1 MTNLVWQQMTL
12 SALRP
17 SRWRGSSFLYRLLG
31 GSLRS
36 WRPGSWLMLWSE
48 PLGALLVALVFA
60 LAPFSSTTLVG
71 VLMMACG
78 TFWLL
83 VTVSD
88 DSNWGFTPIHVL
100 VLLYWGVMT
109 VATALSP
116 VKAEAFSGWV
126 KLTLFL
132 LLFALCAKVLRSP
145 RWRSWVVTIY
155 LHAAVA
161 VSVYGMRQ
169 WYFGVDALA
178 TWTDP
183 TSEMAGVTRVYSYL
197 GNPNLLAG
205 YLIPAVVFSMAAI
218 FAWRGWLPKTLAM
231 VMTIV
236 NSACLV
242 ATFSRG
248 GWIGLLAAGFV
259 MVLLLVYWWSVKLPA
274 KVRPLAMP
282 AVLGASGLMLLV
294 AVLFVEPVRMRVASM
309 FVGREDSSNNF
320 RLNVWAAVLD
330 MIRARPVLGIGPG
343 NDAFREIYVQ
353 FARAKYQDALGA
365 YSVFLEILVEA
376 GAIGLVSFLWLL
388 LVILNQGW
396 VQLQRLRWTMSR
408 EGYWLMG
415 AIASICGLMA
425 HGLVDTVWYRPPIQ
439 TLWWLAVAI
448 VASYYQ
454 PPDEIG
460 FPEESPFPPFSE
472 FEEAEQ
478 LTINN

>member
-12 SALRP
+12 RTLRP

-36 WRPGSWLMLWSE
+36 WRPGSWLMLQSE
-48 PLGALLVALVFA
+48 PLGVALVALVFA
-60 LAPFSSTTLVG
+60 LAPFSSTSLVG

-78 TFWLL
+78 AFWLL

-100 VLLYWGVMT
+100 LLAYWGIVT

-116 VKAEAFSGWV
+116 VKAQAFSGWV

-132 LLFALCAKVLRSP
+132 LLFALCAKILRSP
-145 RWRSWVVTIY
+145 RWRSWVITIY
-155 LHAAVA
+155 LHAALV

-169 WYFGVDALA
+169 WYFGVEALA

-183 TSEMAGVTRVYSYL
+183 TSEMASVTRVYSYL

-205 YLIPAVVFSMAAI
+205 YLIPAVVFSLAAI
-218 FAWRGWLPKTLAM
+218 FSWRGWLPKALAV
-231 VMTIV
+231 VMAIV

-248 GWIGLLAAGFV
+248 GWIGLLAAGFA
-259 MVLLLVYWWSVKLPA
+259 MVLLLVYWWSVKLPP
-274 KVRPLAMP
+274 KVRPWAMP
-282 AVLGASGLMLLV
+282 AVLGASGLVLV
-294 AVLFVEPVRMRVASM
+294 AAVLFVEPVRMRVASI

-365 YSVFLEILVEA
+365 YSVLLEILVEA
-376 GAIGLVSFLWLL
+376 GAIGLLSFLWLL
-388 LVILNQGW
+388 LVTFDRGW
-396 VQLQRLRWTMSR
+396 VALQGLRNAASR
-408 EGYWLMG
+408 EGYWLMA
-415 AIASICGLMA
+415 AISTICGLMA
-425 HGLVDTVWYRPPIQ
+425 HGLVDTVWYRPPVQ

-448 VASYYQ
+448 VASYYN
-454 PPDEIG
+454 P
-460 FPEESPFPPFSE
+460 PEETSFSQNSPFSPFSE
-472 FEEAEQ
+472 FEEDER
-478 LTINN
+478 LTISN